1 MSTTLA
7 MKNTEERNHHE
18 QRLAPN
24 GTLFEFLASPD
35 ETGSE
40 ICLIR
45 GTIPQALLSHFTAT
59 PTSSSSMFLR
69 VLSKR
74 SRSETALTDG

>member
-1 MSTTLA
+1 MSTKSA
-7 MKNTEERNHHE
+7 MKNTEERNHHD
-18 QRLAPN
+18 QRLIPN

-45 GTIPQALLSHFTAT
+45 GTIPLGLPSHFTAT

-74 SRSETALTDG
+74 SCSETALTDG